1 MYLQIIS
8 THIWVI
14 MLKFEPISQPKSHFQ
29 FMLKKLKK
37 LKQLMLDSKIST
49 LEFNFFNVDPP
60 PITIGKSNQ

>member
-1 MYLQIIS
+1 
-8 THIWVI
+8 

-37 LKQLMLDSKIST
+37 LKQLMLNSKIST

-60 PITIGKSNQ
+60 LLKHLTSEAVESNVENQGKRVR